1 MLSFV
6 EMLPSAASS
15 SLASDKSIRTTA
27 LVQLLAFSRIAV
39 LHGFGNWRRD
49 ALEYRAFV
57 CVCVHTRMCLCAH
70 AHEFQVR
77 PDLGENI
84 NQREASRLS
93 LESSCNLIIV
103 RLFFLPLSITSYC
116 IFIFI
121 SIFKISWGAA
131 DCQCCVSF
139 RWTAE

>member
-1 MLSFV
+1 M
-6 EMLPSAASS
+6 
-15 SLASDKSIRTTA
+15 
-27 LVQLLAFSRIAV
+27 
-39 LHGFGNWRRD
+39 
-49 ALEYRAFV
+49 

-103 RLFFLPLSITSYC
+103 RLFFSPIEHNILLY
-116 IFIFI
+116 FYFY
-121 SIFKISWGAA
+121 FN
-131 DCQCCVSF
+131 F
-139 RWTAE
+139 